1 MKNIFFLLLSV
12 ILLSSCSAYQDVL
25 KNDDIK
31 AKYEFADSLYNQ
43 GKYKKALRLWEQ
55 IVPLYRGR
63 PQAER
68 VSYLYANT
76 FYELGDYYQG
86 GYQFERFVKAFPQS
100 TKREEAAF
108 KSAISYYRRSPRF
121 NLDQADTYIAL
132 EKLQGF
138 INEYPDS
145 EQIAEANDKVQELNT
160 KLERKAYEIAKGYNK
175 IGASRGT
182 FPNAIK
188 AFDNFLSDYPG
199 SIYREDALYWKFN
212 SAYQLAMGS
221 VKRRQL
227 ERLQAAK
234 VAYNVL
240 EKYYPQ
246 GKYSEEAK
254 EEIAAIN
261 EALLESDILN

>member
-1 MKNIFFLLLSV
+1 MKNIFFLV
-12 ILLSSCSAYQDVL
+12 VAVVLLSSCSAYQDVL

-31 AKYEFADSLYNQ
+31 AKYEFADSLYSQ

-76 FYELGDYYQG
+76 FYNLGDYYQG

-100 TKREEAAF
+100 TKREEAAY
-108 KSAISYYRRSPRF
+108 KSAESYYNRSPRF
-121 NLDQADTYIAL
+121 NLDQGDTYIAM

-138 INEYPDS
+138 INDYPDS
-145 EQIAEANDKVQELNT
+145 EKVVDANEKVQELRT
-160 KLERKAYEIAKGYNK
+160 KIERKAYEIAKGYNK

-188 AFDNFLSDYPG
+188 AFDNFMKDYPG

-221 VKRRQL
+221 VRRL
-227 ERLQAAK
+227 KAERLVTAKAAYD
-234 VAYNVL
+234 AL

-246 GKYSEEAK
+246 GKYAEEAAD
-254 EEIAAIN
+254 EVAEVMQALQAI
-261 EALLESDILN
+261 ETLN

>member
-1 MKNIFFLLLSV
+1 MKNIFFLLVAV
-12 ILLSSCSAYQDVL
+12 ILLSSCSAYQEVL

-31 AKYEFADSLYNQ
+31 AKYDFADSLYSQ

-108 KSAISYYRRSPRF
+108 KSAESYYNRSPRF
-121 NLDQADTYIAL
+121 NLDQGDTYIAM
-132 EKLQGF
+132 EKLQNF

-145 EQIAEANDKVQELNT
+145 EQLDEANEKVQELNT
-160 KLERKAYEIAKGYNK
+160 KIERKAYEIAKGYNK

-188 AFDNFLSDYPG
+188 AFDNFLRDYPG

-212 SAYQLAMGS
+212 SAYQLALGS
-221 VKRRQL
+221 VRRRQV
-227 ERLQAAK
+227 ERLEAAK
-234 VAYNVL
+234 TAYNAL
-240 EKYYPQ
+240 EKYFPL
-246 GKYSEEAK
+246 GKYTEEAA
-254 EEIAAIN
+254 EEIVAID
-261 EALLESDILN
+261 EALQEIETLN

>member
-1 MKNIFFLLLSV
+1 MKNIFFLLVSV
-12 ILLSSCSAYQDVL
+12 VLLSSCSTYQDVL

-31 AKYEFADSLYNQ
+31 AKYEFADSLYSQ

-68 VSYLYANT
+68 VTYLYANT
-76 FYELGDYYQG
+76 FYELGDYYSG
-86 GYQFERFVKAFPQS
+86 GYQFERFVKSFPQS

-108 KSAISYYRRSPRF
+108 KSAESYYKRSPRF
-121 NLDQADTYIAL
+121 NLDQGDTYIAL

-145 EQIAEANDKVQELNT
+145 EQVDDANAKVQELNT
-160 KLERKAYEIAKGYNK
+160 KLERKSYEIAKGYNK

-182 FPNAIK
+182 FPNAIS
-188 AFDNFLSDYPG
+188 AFDNFLLDNPG

-221 VKRRQL
+221 VKRRQA
-227 ERLQAAK
+227 ERLEAAK
-234 VAYNVL
+234 TAYNAL

-246 GKYSEEAK
+246 GKYADEAAK
-254 EEIAAIN
+254 ELAEIN
-261 EALLESDILN
+261 EALQANDLLN